1 MSHFIYKARKSNGE
15 IYKGERDAKDRFEL
29 YKMLKDSGEVAI
41 NVYQK
46 GKGFSLNVD
55 LPFLNSVKMI
65 DKINFSRNLG
75 SMISAGLSMS
85 RALSVMEGQG
95 KNKKVKNII
104 GKLRDEV
111 NSGKT
116 LSESMELFK
125 NMFSPLVIS
134 MVKSGEQSGMLSEA
148 LRVVSTQM
156 EKNYTLQKRV
166 KGALMYPSVIL
177 LAMVIIAIIM
187 VTYVVPSLMKTFA
200 DLKLALPASTRFVL
214 FVSNMAQNNGL
225 YILLI
230 LSAIFGALYMWARRE
245 NGKKVLHY
253 IVLKI
258 PLIGNLIKEV
268 NSARTARSLSSLIGS
283 GVDVLEALRITKDIV
298 QNVHY
303 KKVIAKS
310 VEEVEK
316 GEPISKVFHE
326 NDNLYPLFFSE
337 MIAVGEETGKIGEM
351 LMGVATFYEEDVD
364 QKTKDMS
371 TVIEPFLMI
380 IIAVGV
386 GFFAIAMISPM
397 YSLVNII

>member
-46 GKGFSLNVD
+46 GKGLNLNID
-55 LPFLNSVKMI
+55 LPFLSSIKMI

-283 GVDVLEALRITKDIV
+283 GVDVLEALRITRDIV

>member
-1 MSHFIYKARKSNGE
+1 MSHFIYKARKSSGE

-46 GKGFSLNVD
+46 GKGLNFNID
-55 LPFLNSVKMI
+55 IPFFNSIKMI
-65 DKINFSRNLG
+65 EKINFSRNLG

-95 KNKKVKNII
+95 KNKRVKSII

-134 MVKSGEQSGMLSEA
+134 MVRSGEQSGMLSEA

-200 DLKLALPASTRFVL
+200 DLNLALPASTKFVL

-225 YILLI
+225 FILLI
-230 LSAIFGALYMWARRE
+230 LIAISGIVYMWARRE
-245 NGKKVLHY
+245 NGKKVIHY

-258 PLIGNLIKEV
+258 PLVGNLIKEV

-283 GVDVLEALRITKDIV
+283 GVDVLEALRITRDIV

-303 KKVIAKS
+303 KKVIARS
-310 VEEVEK
+310 VDEVEK

-351 LMGVATFYEEDVD
+351 LMGVATYYEEDVD

>member
-177 LAMVIIAIIM
+177 LAMVIITIIM

>member
-1 MSHFIYKARKSNGE
+1 
-15 IYKGERDAKDRFEL
+15 
-29 YKMLKDSGEVAI
+29 
-41 NVYQK
+41 
-46 GKGFSLNVD
+46 
-55 LPFLNSVKMI
+55 
-65 DKINFSRNLG
+65 
-75 SMISAGLSMS
+75 
-85 RALSVMEGQG
+85 
-95 KNKKVKNII
+95 
-104 GKLRDEV
+104 LRDEV

-200 DLKLALPASTRFVL
+200 DLNLALPASTRFVL

-230 LSAIFGALYMWARRE
+230 LIAIFGALYMWARRE

>member
-46 GKGFSLNVD
+46 GKGFNFNIEI
-55 LPFLNSVKMI
+55 PFLNSIKMI

-200 DLKLALPASTRFVL
+200 DLNLALPASTRFVL

-230 LSAIFGALYMWARRE
+230 LIAIFGALYMWAQ
-245 NGKKVLHY
+245 
-253 IVLKI
+253 I
-258 PLIGNLIKEV
+258 
-268 NSARTARSLSSLIGS
+268 
-283 GVDVLEALRITKDIV
+283 
-298 QNVHY
+298 
-303 KKVIAKS
+303 
-310 VEEVEK
+310 
-316 GEPISKVFHE
+316 
-326 NDNLYPLFFSE
+326 
-337 MIAVGEETGKIGEM
+337 
-351 LMGVATFYEEDVD
+351 
-364 QKTKDMS
+364 
-371 TVIEPFLMI
+371 
-380 IIAVGV
+380 
-386 GFFAIAMISPM
+386 
-397 YSLVNII
+397 

>member
-46 GKGFSLNVD
+46 GKGFNFNIEI
-55 LPFLNSVKMI
+55 PFLNSIKMI

-200 DLKLALPASTRFVL
+200 DLNLALPASTRFVL

-230 LSAIFGALYMWARRE
+230 LIAIFGALYMWARRE